1 MKIACV
7 GGGPAGLYFAIS
19 MKLRD
24 PSHDITIFERNPPG
38 VTFGWGVVFSDLTVE
53 NITRNDPASAAIIT
67 QEFAHWDDIDVHV
80 HGETITSGGHGF
92 IGIGRKRLLEILQ
105 DRARELGVVL
115 HFNSECDPADPKWRD
130 YDLVIASD
138 GSNSRFRDAQP
149 QAFGVDVD
157 VRANKFVWLGTSKVF
172 DAFTFAF
179 EETEHGWIWAHAYR
193 FAPDCSTFIVE
204 CSEETWRAF
213 GFDTMSQE
221 AAISACEKL
230 FAKYLKCD
238 SQPVG
243 VERSR
248 DTSLDYAR
256 DERGEYYHRLQS
268 NASHLVGSAAWLN
281 FKRIKCERWSSGN
294 VILLGDAAHTAH
306 FSVGSGTKLA
316 LEDAIKLAEVLNRPA
331 LSLEAALDEYQAE
344 RSLEVLKLQN
354 SARNSTEWFETL
366 ERYTHFEPLQFAY
379 SLLTRSQRISHENLR
394 LRDRE
399 WLETVER
406 WFWKRATDGKSN
418 KTAPPMFA
426 PFRLREMEVMNRVTV
441 SPMAMYS
448 AVDGVPNDFHFVHY
462 GERALGGAGLIFT
475 EMTCVSPEGR
485 ISPGCTGMWNETQV
499 AAWKRIVDFA
509 HAQSKAKICLQLG
522 HSGGKGST
530 RLGWEG
536 NDVPLDDGNWPVM
549 AASDVA
555 WSPVNQVPRP
565 MTRAD
570 MDIVR
575 DQFVAAVQMGI
586 ECGFDMVELHAAHGY
601 LLAGFISPLQNKRT
615 DDYGGSLENRLRY
628 PLEVFAAMRAAWP
641 KDRPMSVR
649 ISATDWAGDDGVTP
663 EEAVLIGE
671 AFAREGADLIDVSA
685 GQTWAGQQP
694 VYGRMFQ
701 TPFSDRI
708 RNEGRLATMA
718 VGNIY
723 EPDHANSILAAG
735 RADLV
740 ALARPHL
747 VDPFWTLRAAAQL
760 DYRDVACPPQYLNG
774 LSQLARNLKRDA
786 EAAAALRV

>member
-1 MKIACV
+1 MRLACV

-24 PSHDITIFERNPPG
+24 PSHEIEIFERNAPG
-38 VTFGWGVVFSDLTVE
+38 VTFGWGVVFSDLTVD
-53 NITRNDPASAAIIT
+53 NITRNDPASAEVVT
-67 QEFAHWDDIDVHV
+67 REFAHWDDIDVHFR
-80 HGETITSGGHGF
+80 GETITSGGHGF

-105 DRARELGVVL
+105 NRARELGVVL
-115 HFNSECDPADPKWRD
+115 HFDAECDPADPKWHD

-138 GSNSRFRDAQP
+138 GINSRFRDSEP
-149 QAFGVDVD
+149 EAFGVDVD
-157 VRANKFVWLGTSKVF
+157 VRGNRFVWLGTSKVF

-204 CSEETWRAF
+204 CSERTWHNF
-213 GFDTMSQE
+213 GFDRMSQDE
-221 AAISACEKL
+221 SIAACEKL
-230 FAKYLKCD
+230 FAKYLD
-238 SQPVG
+238 G
-243 VERSR
+243 
-248 DTSLDYAR
+248 
-256 DERGEYYHRLQS
+256 HRLQS

-281 FKRIKCERWSSGN
+281 FRRIKCERWSSGN

-306 FSVGSGTKLA
+306 FSIGSGTKLA
-316 LEDAIKLAEVLNRPA
+316 LEDAIKLAEVLNRKG
-331 LSLEAALDEYQAE
+331 LSIEAALNEYQAE
-344 RSLEVLKLQN
+344 RNLEVLKLQN

-406 WFWKRATDGKSN
+406 WFWKRATEGRSN

-426 PFRLREMEVMNRVTV
+426 PLRLREMEVENRVTV

-448 AVDGVPNDFHFVHY
+448 AVDGTPNDFHFVHY
-462 GERALGGAGLIFT
+462 GERAIGGAGLLFT

-485 ISPGCTGMWNETQV
+485 ISPGCTGMWNADHV
-499 AAWKRIVDFA
+499 AAWKHIVDFV
-509 HAQSKAKICLQLG
+509 HANSKAKICLQLG

-530 RLGWEG
+530 KLGWEG
-536 NDVPLDDGNWPVM
+536 NDVPLDADNWPVM
-549 AASDVA
+549 AASDVP
-555 WSPVNQVPRP
+555 WSPVNQVPAP

-570 MDIVR
+570 MDRVR
-575 DQFVAAVQMGI
+575 DEFVAAVRMGL
-586 ECGFDMVELHAAHGY
+586 EAGFDMVELHAAHGY
-601 LLAGFISPLQNKRT
+601 LLSGFITPLQNKRT
-615 DDYGGSLENRLRY
+615 DEYGGSIENRLRY
-628 PLEVFAAMRAAWP
+628 PLEVFAAMRVAWP
-641 KDRPMSVR
+641 SDRPMSVR
-649 ISATDWAGDDGVTP
+649 ISATDWAGQDGITP
-663 EEAVLIGE
+663 DEAVLIGE
-671 AFAREGADLIDVSA
+671 AFSREGADLIDVSA
-685 GQTWAGQQP
+685 GQTWGGQQP

-708 RNEGRLATMA
+708 RNEGRMATMA

-760 DYRDVACPPQYLNG
+760 DYRDVAVPPQYLNG
-774 LSQLARNLKRDA
+774 MSQLARNLKREA
-786 EAAAALRV
+786 EMAAALRV

>member
-1 MKIACV
+1 MKIACI

-24 PSHDITIFERNPPG
+24 PAHDITVFERNPPG

-53 NITRNDPASAAIIT
+53 NITANDPVSAKAIT
-67 QEFAHWDDIDVHV
+67 EEFAHWDDIDVHYR
-80 HGETITSGGHGF
+80 GQCITSGGHGF

-105 DRARELGVVL
+105 DRARELGVAL
-115 HFNSECDPADPKWRD
+115 HFEAECDPADPKWKD

-138 GSNSRFRDAQP
+138 GANSRFRDANE

-157 VRANKFVWLGTSKVF
+157 VRRNKFVWLGTSKVF

-179 EETEHGWIWAHAYR
+179 EETEHGWIWGHAYR

-204 CSEETWRAF
+204 CSEETWRRF
-213 GFDTMSQE
+213 GFDRMGQE
-221 AAISACEKL
+221 QALGVCENL
-230 FAKYLKCD
+230 FAKYLD
-238 SQPVG
+238 GHP
-243 VERSR
+243 
-248 DTSLDYAR
+248 
-256 DERGEYYHRLQS
+256 LQS
-268 NASHLVGSAAWLN
+268 NAAHLVGSAAWLN
-281 FKRIKCERWSSGN
+281 FRRIKCERWNAGN

-306 FSVGSGTKLA
+306 FSIGSGTKLA
-316 LEDAIKLAEVLNRPA
+316 LEDAIKLAYVLNRES

-344 RSLEVLKLQN
+344 RNLEVLKLQN

-366 ERYTHFEPLQFAY
+366 ERYLHFEPLQFAY

-399 WLETVER
+399 WLEGVER
-406 WFWKRATDGKSN
+406 WFWKRATGGRSN
-418 KTAPPMFA
+418 TTAPPMFA
-426 PFRLREMEVMNRVTV
+426 PFRLRDMSIENRITV

-448 AVDGVPNDFHFVHY
+448 AVDGVPNDFHFVHL
-462 GERALGGAGLIFT
+462 GERALGGAGLVFT

-485 ISPGCTGMWNETQV
+485 ISPGCTGMWNEDHV
-499 AAWKRIVDFA
+499 AAWKRIVDFV
-509 HAQSKAKICLQLG
+509 HANSKAKICLQLG

-530 RLGWEG
+530 KLGWEG
-536 NDVPLDDGNWPVM
+536 NDVPLDEVNWPVM
-549 AASDVA
+549 AASDVP

-565 MTRAD
+565 MTRED
-570 MDIVR
+570 MDVVR
-575 DQFVAAVQMGI
+575 DQFVAAVRMGL
-586 ECGFDMVELHAAHGY
+586 EAGFDMIELHAAHGY
-601 LLAGFISPLQNKRT
+601 LLSSFITPLQNKRT
-615 DDYGGSLENRLRY
+615 DEYGGSLDNRLRY

-641 KDRPMSVR
+641 SDRPMSIR
-649 ISATDWAGDDGVTP
+649 ISATDWAGEDGITPDD
-663 EEAVLIGE
+663 AVAIGE
-671 AFAREGADLIDVSA
+671 AFAQAGADLIDVSA
-685 GQTWAGQQP
+685 GQTWAEQQP

-701 TPFSDRI
+701 TPFSDKI
-708 RNEGRLATMA
+708 RNEAKLATMA

-760 DYRDVACPPQYLNG
+760 DYRDVHIPPQYLQG
-774 LSQLARNLKRDA
+774 MSQLARNLKREA

>member
-1 MKIACV
+1 MKIACI

-24 PSHDITIFERNPPG
+24 PGHEIEVFERNAPG

-53 NITRNDPASAAIIT
+53 NITANDPVSAATINA
-67 QEFAHWDDIDVHV
+67 EFAHWDDIDVHF
-80 HGETITSGGHGF
+80 GGQTITSGGHGF

-105 DRARELGVVL
+105 NRARELGVTL
-115 HFNSECDPADPKWRD
+115 HFNAECDPVDPKWRG
-130 YDLVIASD
+130 YDLVIAAD
-138 GSNSRFRDAQP
+138 GANSRFRDATLK
-149 QAFGVDVD
+149 AFGVDID

-179 EETEHGWIWAHAYR
+179 EETGHGWIWAHAYR

-204 CSEETWRAF
+204 CSEETWRSF
-213 GFDTMSQE
+213 GFDRMSQDE
-221 AAISACEKL
+221 SIAACEKL
-230 FAKYLKCD
+230 FAKYLD
-238 SQPVG
+238 GHS
-243 VERSR
+243 
-248 DTSLDYAR
+248 
-256 DERGEYYHRLQS
+256 LQS
-268 NASHLVGSAAWLN
+268 NASHLVGSAAWLS
-281 FKRIKCERWSSGN
+281 FRRIKCERWTSGN

-306 FSVGSGTKLA
+306 FSIGSGTKLA
-316 LEDAIKLAEVLNRPA
+316 LEDAIKLAEVLNRPG

-344 RSLEVLKLQN
+344 RNIEVLKLQN

-399 WLETVER
+399 WLEGVER
-406 WFWKRATDGKSN
+406 WFWKRATDGRSN

-426 PFRLREMEVMNRVTV
+426 PFKLREMEVQNRVTV

-448 AVDGVPNDFHFVHY
+448 AVDGTPGDFHFVHY
-462 GERALGGAGLIFT
+462 GERALGGAGLLFT

-485 ISPGCTGMWNETQV
+485 ISPGCTGMWNDEHAT
-499 AAWKRIVDFA
+499 AWKRIVTFV
-509 HAQSKAKICLQLG
+509 HGNSKAKICLQLG

-530 RLGWEG
+530 KLGWEG
-536 NDVPLDDGNWPVM
+536 NDVPLDEGNWPVV
-549 AASDVA
+549 AASDVP
-555 WSPVNQVPRP
+555 WSPVNQVPTP

-570 MDIVR
+570 MDEVR
-575 DQFVAAVQMGI
+575 DQFVAAVRMGL

-601 LLAGFISPLQNKRT
+601 LLAGFISPLQNRRT
-615 DDYGGSLENRLRY
+615 DEYGGSLENRLRY

-641 KDRPMSVR
+641 GDKPMSVR
-649 ISATDWAGDDGVTP
+649 ISATDWAGDNGITP
-663 EEAVLIGE
+663 GDAVEIGE

-685 GQTWAGQQP
+685 GQTWVGQQP

-708 RNEGRLATMA
+708 RNEGKLATMA

-760 DYRDVACPPQYLNG
+760 NYRDVHCPPQYLNG
-774 LSQLARNLKRDA
+774 LSQLARNLQREA
-786 EAAAALRV
+786 EAAGVLRV

>member
-1 MKIACV
+1 MRIACV

-24 PSHDITIFERNPPG
+24 PTTEIEVFERNAQG

-53 NITRNDPASAAIIT
+53 NITRNDPVSAETIMK
-67 QEFAHWDDIDVHV
+67 EFAHWDDIDVHFR
-80 HGETITSGGHGF
+80 GETVTSGGHGF

-115 HFNSECDPADPKWRD
+115 HFNAECDPADAARLGH
-130 YDLVIASD
+130 DLVIASD
-138 GSNSRFRDAQP
+138 GINSRFRDAQP
-149 QAFGVDVD
+149 EAFGVDVD
-157 VRANKFVWLGTSKVF
+157 VRKNKFVWLGTSKVF

-193 FAPDCSTFIVE
+193 FAADCSTFIVE
-204 CSEETWRAF
+204 CSEETWRSF
-213 GFDTMSQE
+213 GFDRMSQNE
-221 AAISACEKL
+221 SIAVFEKL
-230 FAKYLKCD
+230 FEKYLID
-238 SQPVG
+238 GPPVVG
-243 VERSR
+243 
-248 DTSLDYAR
+248 
-256 DERGEYYHRLQS
+256 DERWPRKHRLMS
-268 NASHLVGSAAWLN
+268 NAAHLRGSAAWLN
-281 FKRIKCERWSSGN
+281 FRRIKCERWSSGN

-306 FSVGSGTKLA
+306 FSIGSGTKLA
-316 LEDAIKLAEVLNRPA
+316 IEDAIKLAEMLSRKS

-394 LRDRE
+394 LRDRD

-406 WFWKRATDGKSN
+406 WFWKRATNGRSN
-418 KTAPPMFA
+418 KSAPPMFA
-426 PFRLREMEVMNRVTV
+426 PFKLREMEVENRITV

-448 AVDGVPNDFHFVHY
+448 ALDGVPNDFHLVHL

-485 ISPGCTGMWNETQV
+485 ISPGCTGMWNADHVQ
-499 AAWKRIVDFA
+499 AWKRIVDFI
-509 HAQSKAKICLQLG
+509 HEQSKAKICLQLG
-522 HSGGKGST
+522 HSGPKGST

-536 NDVPLDDGNWPVM
+536 NDVPLDEGNWPVM
-549 AASDVA
+549 GASDIP

-570 MDIVR
+570 MDAVR
-575 DQFVAAVQMGI
+575 DQFVAAVRMGL
-586 ECGFDMVELHAAHGY
+586 EAGFDMVELHAAHGY
-601 LLAGFISPLQNKRT
+601 LFSSFITPLQNKRT
-615 DDYGGSLENRLRY
+615 DEYGGSLENRLRY

-641 KDRPMSVR
+641 GDRPMSIR
-649 ISATDWAGDDGVTP
+649 ISATDWAGEDGITP
-663 EEAVLIGE
+663 EDAVLIGE
-671 AFAREGADLIDVSA
+671 AFAEEGADLIDVSA

-701 TPFSDRI
+701 TPLSDRI
-708 RNEGRLATMA
+708 RNEARLATMA

-747 VDPFWTLRAAAQL
+747 VDPFWTLRAAAAL
-760 DYRDVACPPQYLNG
+760 DYRDVHCPPQYLNG
-774 LSQLARNLKRDA
+774 MAQLARNLKREA
-786 EAAAALRV
+786 ESAAALRV

>member
-1 MKIACV
+1 MKIACI

-24 PSHDITIFERNPPG
+24 PAHDIEVFERNAPG

-53 NITRNDPASAAIIT
+53 NITANDPISAKIIT
-67 QEFAHWDDIDVHV
+67 EEFAHWDDIDVHFS
-80 HGETITSGGHGF
+80 GQCITSGGHGF

-105 DRARELGVVL
+105 ERARELGVVL
-115 HFNSECDPADPKWRD
+115 HFEAECDPADPRWKD

-138 GSNSRFRDAQP
+138 GANSRFRDAHSD
-149 QAFGVDVD
+149 AFGVDVD
-157 VRANKFVWLGTSKVF
+157 VRRNKFVWLGTSKVF

-193 FAPDCSTFIVE
+193 YAPDGSTFIVE
-204 CSEETWRAF
+204 CSEETWRGF
-213 GFDTMSQE
+213 GFDRMDRAESI
-221 AAISACEKL
+221 AACEKL
-230 FAKYLKCD
+230 FAQYLD
-238 SQPVG
+238 GHS
-243 VERSR
+243 
-248 DTSLDYAR
+248 
-256 DERGEYYHRLQS
+256 LQS

-281 FKRIKCERWSSGN
+281 FRRIKCERWSSGN

-306 FSVGSGTKLA
+306 FSIGSGTKLA
-316 LEDAIKLAEVLNRPA
+316 LEDAIKLAEVLNRPS
-331 LSLEAALDEYQAE
+331 LSLEAAMDEYVAE
-344 RSLEVLKLQN
+344 RNLEVLKLQN

-399 WLETVER
+399 WLEGVER
-406 WFWKRATDGKSN
+406 WFWKRATDGRSN

-426 PFRLREMEVMNRVTV
+426 PFRLREMEVENRITV

-448 AVDGVPNDFHFVHY
+448 AVDGVPNDFHFVHL
-462 GERALGGAGLIFT
+462 GERALGGAGLVFT

-485 ISPGCTGMWNETQV
+485 ISPGCTGMWNADHV
-499 AAWKRIVDFA
+499 AAWKRIVDFVHA
-509 HAQSKAKICLQLG
+509 HSKAKICLQLG

-536 NDVPLDDGNWPVM
+536 DNLPLSDGNWPVM
-549 AASDVA
+549 AASDVP
-555 WSPVNQVPRP
+555 WSPVNQVPEP
-565 MTRAD
+565 MTRAE
-570 MDIVR
+570 MDEVR
-575 DQFVAAVQMGI
+575 DQFVAAVRMAL

-601 LLAGFISPLQNKRT
+601 LLSGFITPLQNTRS
-615 DDYGGSLENRLRY
+615 DEYGGSLENRLRY
-628 PLEVFAAMRAAWP
+628 PLEVFAAMRDAWP
-641 KDRPMSVR
+641 SDRPMSVR
-649 ISATDWAGDDGVTP
+649 ISANDWAGEDGITPDD
-663 EEAVLIGE
+663 AVAIGE
-671 AFAREGADLIDVSA
+671 AFARAGADLIDVSA
-685 GQTWAGQQP
+685 GQTWAEQQP

-701 TPFSDRI
+701 TPFSDKI
-708 RNEGRLATMA
+708 RNEARLATMA

-760 DYRDVACPPQYLNG
+760 DYRDVHVPPQYLG
-774 LSQLARNLKRDA
+774 GMAQLARNLKREA